1 MKSLIF
7 YFSLFLVLLS
17 GCKEESTN
25 PNTDLYTISGKI
37 TNAYGSVA
45 NAKVAIDNKTNWEAK
60 TSASGEF
67 SISNVSSGNRTIYVR
82 KKGQDEEFVEINYP
96 IFVNTNLTLNNLILP
111 IPVRLYPPANITQ
124 TEMMIIWN
132 QTDAQ
137 DFREYKLYRRDT
149 PGLDETTG
157 ELIFVSTAK
166 KDTSFVDENLIPYE
180 TYYYRVYL
188 MNEFG
193 RMGGSNIASASTL
206 GGNLIPDGEFEIVG
220 SVNDNWHEYWGG
232 QRIFDYDDSVKV
244 EGNYALKGQNTY
256 GDNTTMVL
264 NNLITLIPGKTYQ
277 LSAWFK
283 ASGMASGGN
292 DMIYVLLYS
301 AGTLNPVTEI
311 KVTDHRALNE
321 PVEIEWTQRMDY
333 FTVSEVSLVVTRF
346 SSGFENYW
354 IDDLKLIVAE

>member
-1 MKSLIF
+1 MNYFLI
-7 YFSLFLVLLS
+7 LILVGIIII
-17 GCKEESTN
+17 GCSNEATD
-25 PNTDLYTISGKI
+25 PNDGLYSISGKVS
-37 TNAYGSVA
+37 NSYGPVS
-45 NAKVAIDNKTNWEAK
+45 NAKVTVDNKVNWETT
-60 TSASGEF
+60 TSSTGEF
-67 SISNVSSGNRTIYVR
+67 SISNVSSGDHTLFV
-82 KKGQDEEFVEINYP
+82 KKEGQDENFVEGNYP
-96 IFVNTNLTLNNLILP
+96 IYVNTNLTLNNLILP
-111 IPVRLYPPANITQ
+111 IPVRLYPPTNITQ
-124 TEMMIIWN
+124 AEMTIIWN
-132 QTDAQ
+132 KTDAP
-137 DFREYKLYRRDT
+137 DFREYKLYRKDT

-157 ELIFVSTAK
+157 ELIFVSTSIE
-166 KDTSFVDENLIPYE
+166 DTSFVDDNLIPYE